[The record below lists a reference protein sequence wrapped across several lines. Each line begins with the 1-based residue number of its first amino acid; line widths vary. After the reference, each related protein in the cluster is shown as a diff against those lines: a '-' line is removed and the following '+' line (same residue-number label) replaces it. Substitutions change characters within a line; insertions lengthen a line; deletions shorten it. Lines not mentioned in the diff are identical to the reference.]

1 MPAYLQHSSLVAEVV
16 KNLPAI
22 QETRVQFLGGEDL
35 LEKGMATHSSCHG
48 VTKSWTG
55 LSNLHCYYYLQSH
68 AIFLSHS
75 LHSWQV
81 FFQFLQHEKAFHVLG
96 SLNLLFYFKK
106 THSLPLAM
114 LVPSH
119 FLAKLV
125 SYSTFLEDFLYCS
138 FVFFIMFVTIYNC
151 FVPVLLDLFPLE
163 SMSTETVVILF
174 WWMPGT

>member
-1 MPAYLQHSSLVAEVV
+1 MDRVAWWVIV
-16 KNLPAI
+16 
-22 QETRVQFLGGEDL
+22 
-35 LEKGMATHSSCHG
+35 HG

-96 SLNLLFYFKK
+96 SLNLLFYLKK

-138 FVFFIMFVTIYNC
+138 FVFFIMFVTICNC

-174 WWMPGT
+174 W